1 MALCGDGCAV
11 KRSGRAQAPHAPGR
25 SGFWARG
32 GGWVLAQ
39 IPVLI
44 GAVMVPSQTADSFS
58 LIGVPAH
65 IIGIAITVTGGIIVL
80 AGALQLGEALTPL
93 PHPRDGARLREEG
106 IYRYMRHPIYSG
118 LIVGSFGW
126 ALAWQSPW
134 GIAYVVLVFLFF
146 DRKAAREERWLR
158 ARYPGYDGY
167 AQRVRKLFPGVY

>member
-126 ALAWQSPW
+126 ALAWQSLW
-134 GIAYVVLVFLFF
+134 GLAYVLLVFLFF
-146 DRKAAREERWLR
+146 DRKAAREEVWLR
-158 ARYPGYDGY
+158 THYPAYSDYARR
-167 AQRVRKLFPGVY
+167 ARRFFPGMY

>member
-1 MALCGDGCAV
+1 
-11 KRSGRAQAPHAPGR
+11 
-25 SGFWARG
+25 
-32 GGWVLAQ
+32 VLAQ

-126 ALAWQSPW
+126 ALAWQSLW
-134 GIAYVVLVFLFF
+134 GLAYVLLVFLFF
-146 DRKAAREERWLR
+146 DRKAAREEVWLR
-158 ARYPGYDGY
+158 THYPAYSDYARR
-167 AQRVRKLFPGVY
+167 ARRFFPGMY

>member
-126 ALAWQSPW
+126 ALAADTLSCVQRLCAESQTIFPGYVLSQS
-134 GIAYVVLVFLFF
+134 
-146 DRKAAREERWLR
+146 RKSRVPTAAR
-158 ARYPGYDGY
+158 
-167 AQRVRKLFPGVY
+167 